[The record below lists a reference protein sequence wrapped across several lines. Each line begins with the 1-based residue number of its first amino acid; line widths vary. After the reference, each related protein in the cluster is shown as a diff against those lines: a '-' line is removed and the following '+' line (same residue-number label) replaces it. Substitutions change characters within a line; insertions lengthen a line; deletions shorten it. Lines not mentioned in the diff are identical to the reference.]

1 MNDVWQVRGRR
12 LELSERPLVM
22 GVLNVTPD
30 SFSDGGRYFDPASAI
45 GHARDM
51 IEAGADLIDIGG
63 ESTRPGA
70 DPVSVDEE
78 LRRVIP
84 VVTEVAGMAGALVS
98 IDTTKAEVARRAV
111 GAGAAVVNDVSGL
124 GFDPD
129 MAGVVAETG
138 AGLVIMHMLG
148 TPKTMQRNPVY
159 GDLLGEIAESLA
171 AALARAAE
179 SGVRRD
185 AVVLDPGIGFGKTF
199 WHNWQILAGLGRLA
213 ALGRP
218 LMVGTSRKRFLRE
231 LVGRE
236 AADLEAATVASC
248 VAAVLAG
255 ARILRVHDVRSHVVA
270 VRVAQRILD
279 ASP

>member
-1 MNDVWQVRGRR
+1 MNDVWQVRGDR
-12 LELSERPLVM
+12 LDLSERALVM

-70 DPVSVDEE
+70 DPVPVDEE

-84 VVTEVAGMAGALVS
+84 VVSEVAGMAGGLVS

-111 GAGAAVVNDVSGL
+111 GAGAAIVNDVSGL

-159 GDLLGEIAESLA
+159 ADLLGEIAEFLA
-171 AALARAAE
+171 AALARAKEA
-179 SGVRRD
+179 GVEGD

-199 WHNWQILAGLGRLA
+199 RHNWQILAGLGRLA

-236 AADLEAATVASC
+236 AADLEAATLASS